1 MDITGEGYDGKLV
14 NFTVENDCYVNNKI
28 IGTTVA
34 KKITVNIL
42 NPNNSLNL
50 ENKEISVFAGIDE
63 EMIPF
68 GNFIVEKPKNKEV
81 QKKTSFTGYDYMIK
95 FNITYK
101 DNNKYPIKASTFFS
115 NLCLQV
121 GLEAGN
127 LELINGDYLILG
139 NPFTNNETCKEVLS
153 ALAQLFGGFAVIGRD
168 NKVYIITLKQTDL
181 VETIDGNNYDSSF
194 QKNNTWGEVNSLVIR
209 LSSVEGENTVRED
222 QDSISTNG
230 LTEIVIEDNPFLI
243 NAEEREKVI
252 DNLWN
257 LLKGIKYLPF
267 TTDYYG
273 YPYLDVGD
281 RIKVL
286 DENDIEYET
295 YIFNHKF
302 TYNGSF
308 TGYIKTE
315 ALTKT
320 QTAYKNVTDVK
331 TKFKRVERSVDKI
344 NGRITD
350 IIEEQSEYESKLT
363 KVEQDIDSIKQTVEN
378 TAEYKRK
385 TEGITQIHL
394 TEAQQ
399 AEILMIEVQGN
410 VTYESNLFPRANLY
424 PSSNLLPN
432 QKGG

>member
-1 MDITGEGYDGKLV
+1 MD
-14 NFTVENDCYVNNKI
+14 FTIENDCYVNDKI

-42 NPNNSLNL
+42 NPNNRLNL
-50 ENKEISVFAGIDE
+50 ENKEISASAGIDKE
-63 EMIPF
+63 TIPF
-68 GNFIVEKPKNKEV
+68 GNFIIEKPKNKEV
-81 QKKTSFTGYDYMIK
+81 QKKTSFVGYDYMIR
-95 FNITYK
+95 FNVPYK
-101 DNNKYPIKASTFFS
+101 DNNTYPIKASTFLS
-115 NLCLQV
+115 NLCFQV
-121 GLEAGN
+121 GLEVGD
-127 LELINGDYLILG
+127 LELVNGDYLILG
-139 NPFTNNETCKEVLS
+139 NPFTNNETCREVLS

-168 NKVYIITLKQTDL
+168 NKVYIVTLNKGET

-194 QKNNTWGEVNSLVIR
+194 QKNNIWGEINSLVIR
-209 LSSVEGENTVRED
+209 LSSIEGENTVRED
-222 QDSISTNG
+222 PDSINANG

-252 DNLWN
+252 DNLWD

-273 YPYLDVGD
+273 YPYLDAGD
-281 RIKVL
+281 KIKVL

-308 TGYIKTE
+308 KGNIKTE

-320 QTAYKNVTDVK
+320 QTAYKNITDAK
-331 TKFKRVERSVDKI
+331 SKFKQVERIVDKI
-344 NGRITD
+344 NGTITD
-350 IIEEQSEYESKLT
+350 IIEEQSEYGSKLT
-363 KVEQDIDSIKQTVEN
+363 KVEQDVDSIKQTVGN

-385 TEGITQIHL
+385 AEGITQIHL
-394 TEAQQ
+394 TEAQK

-424 PSSNLLPN
+424 PSSNLFPN